1 MGRTMAALRSCR
13 GGKLMDMAA
22 GQTRSQ
28 QIIGSRYART
38 GGRLLLIVAL
48 TLTAVGAGA
57 QKAPSRTIFG
67 TVRNAAGAPV
77 GDAVVRLKLKTGTVA
92 ETRSLN
98 DGKFLFSAVAPGL
111 YTVTAE
117 KEGVGTATGALT
129 AEGSGRASINLTMRP
144 ETRAAPA
151 GAVAAMQ
158 FADDPNFTIAGV
170 TDWTAAGGH
179 GSDMV
184 LRASEALN
192 REAIHLEP
200 EEIANTAKPVTAAW
214 KRQEYALRGALAK
227 DPTDFKANH
236 DLGIFYLDAQRDR
249 EAVPPLLAAYRTRP
263 TDFANEFDL
272 ARALQGAGQFAE
284 ARDHARKLLARG
296 QNGDVERL
304 AGELDEK
311 LGDPLGAVREFRMA
325 VQEDP
330 SEQNYF
336 EWGSELLLHRAI
348 WQAKAVF
355 TAGLKAHPDSERM
368 MTALGAALF
377 AGALYDQAALR
388 LCAASDMDQRD
399 AQPYLFMGRIVTAV
413 SDPLPCVTPRLK
425 RFAEMQPANSL
436 ATYYYAMAL
445 WKHDGKPVDAT
456 HAAPVE
462 ALLRRA
468 VTTDPKCAVAWLQL
482 GALRFLRNDYNG
494 SVDFFQRAVAA
505 DPDMSEAHYR
515 LAMAYD
521 RVGERNQAKA
531 ELALHQKL
539 DEEQKQEVDQQR
551 RTIKQFRVLDAAQP
565 PSSGQP

>member
-1 MGRTMAALRSCR
+1 MAALRSCR
-13 GGKLMDMAA
+13 GGELMDMAS
-22 GQTRSQ
+22 GQTQSRWIIRS
-28 QIIGSRYART
+28 RCART
-38 GGRLLLIVAL
+38 GACALLVLVL
-48 TLTAVGAGA
+48 TLTAIGAGA
-57 QKAPSRTIFG
+57 QETASRVVFG
-67 TVRNAAGAPV
+67 TVRNAAGTPV
-77 GDAVVRLKLKTGTVA
+77 GDAVVRLKLKTRVVA

-98 DGKFLFSAVAPGL
+98 DGKFLFSAVVPGL

-117 KEGVGTATGALT
+117 KAGVGTATGAFT
-129 AEGSGRASINLTMRP
+129 AEGPGKASIDLTIRP
-144 ETRAAPA
+144 ETKTARSGAA
-151 GAVAAMQ
+151 AAMQ

-179 GSDMV
+179 GSDTV

-200 EEIANTAKPVTAAW
+200 EESANAAKPVTAAW
-214 KRQEYALRGALAK
+214 KRQETALRAALAK
-227 DPTDFKANH
+227 DPTDFKTNH
-236 DLGIFYLDAQRDR
+236 DLGVFYLDDQRNR
-249 EAVPPLLAAYRTRP
+249 EAVPLLLAAYRARP
-263 TDFANEFDL
+263 TDLANELDL
-272 ARALQGAGQFAE
+272 ARALQGAGDFAE
-284 ARDHARKLLARG
+284 ARDHAGKLLAHG
-296 QNGDVERL
+296 ENGDVERL

-311 LGDPLGAVREFRMA
+311 LGDPLTAVREFKLA

-388 LCAASDMDQRD
+388 LCAASDLDPRD
-399 AQPYLFMGRIVTAV
+399 VQPYLFMGRIVTAV

-425 RFAEMQPANSL
+425 RFSEMQPANSL

-445 WKHDGKPVDAT
+445 WKHDGKPVDAA
-456 HAAPVE
+456 HIAHVD

-482 GALRFLRNDYNG
+482 GTLRFLRNDYG
-494 SVDFFQRAVAA
+494 SSVDFFQQAVVA
-505 DPDMSEAHYR
+505 DPGMSEAHYR

-521 RVGERNQAKA
+521 RVGERDKA
-531 ELALHQKL
+531 RVELALYQKL
-539 DEEQKQEVDQQR
+539 SQEQKQEVEKQR
-551 RTIKQFRVLDAAQP
+551 RAIKQFRVLDALQTS
-565 PSSGQP
+565 SSGQP